1 MNFHRKLLLS
11 EVEVLQ
17 LTPLEHLRF
26 RKNRNSS
33 GLLTEKTCFTLN
45 PRSFQPGLFT
55 VCSNLFWKKTQWVR
69 RRRGGNRGWKG
80 GVGKRGGP
88 NLELYDQVQTR
99 QSCPQRIPALDD
111 LTLEISLSFC
121 LLSDPLTTISAALKE
136 AKPSWASKVPSRRTP
151 KHMCILNPPRRR
163 EAESSEVVGAHHL

>member
-55 VCSNLFWKKTQWVR
+55 VCSNLFWKKMQWVR
-69 RRRGGNRGWKG
+69 RRR
-80 GVGKRGGP
+80 RGGIGAEKE
-88 NLELYDQVQTR
+88 ELVR
-99 QSCPQRIPALDD
+99 EED
-111 LTLEISLSFC
+111 LIWSSMIRSRPGSRVHRGSQHWMISLWRSHFLFASFPI
-121 LLSDPLTTISAALKE
+121 LWQ
-136 AKPSWASKVPSRRTP
+136 AKPSWARKVPSRRTP